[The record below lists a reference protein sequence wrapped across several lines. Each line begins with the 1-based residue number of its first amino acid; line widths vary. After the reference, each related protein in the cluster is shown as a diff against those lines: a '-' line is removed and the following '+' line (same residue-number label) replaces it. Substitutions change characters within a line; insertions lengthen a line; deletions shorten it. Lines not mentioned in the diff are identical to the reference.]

1 MARMVVLGGINIDL
15 VVRTPRFPR
24 PGETVVGRDFF
35 TTPGGKGANQ
45 AVACARLG
53 ARTALVGRVGADLFG
68 PGLLRDLGAEGVDT
82 AGVATDPEAPSGVAL
97 IAVDDRGQNQIIQA
111 PGANARC
118 GPGEVEA
125 VARALEGADL
135 LLLQLEVPPEVSL
148 ESARRARAKGVGVV
162 FNPAPAKPFPPAL
175 LDLTDWLTP
184 NETEAEALVGFPVAG
199 PGDAERAVR
208 ALLER
213 APLRGVV
220 VTLGEQGAVWGTR
233 EGEGYVPAFP
243 VQAVDTVGA
252 GDAFTAGLAVALAE
266 GLLLAEAV
274 RFACACGA
282 VCVTRPGAQVSMP
295 RREEVDALLR
305 GPFPV

>member
-1 MARMVVLGGINIDL
+1 MARIVVLGGINMDL

-68 PGLLRDLGAEGVDT
+68 PRLLGDLEREGVD
-82 AGVATDPEAPSGVAL
+82 ASGVAQDPEAPSGVAL
-97 IAVDDRGQNQIIQA
+97 IAVDDTGQNQIIQV

-118 GPGEVEA
+118 GSEEVER
-125 VARALEGADL
+125 VARALVGADL
-135 LLLQLEVPPEVSL
+135 LLLQLEVPPEASL
-148 ESARRARAKGVGVV
+148 ESARRARALGVGVV
-162 FNPAPAKPFPPAL
+162 FNPAPARPFPPDL
-175 LDLTDWLTP
+175 LALTDWLTP
-184 NETEAEALVGFPVAG
+184 NETEAEALVGFPVRG
-199 PGDAERAVR
+199 PQEEERAVR
-208 ALLER
+208 ALLDR

-220 VTLGEQGAVWGTR
+220 VTLGERGAVWGTR
-233 EGEGYVPAFP
+233 EGMGRVPAFP
-243 VQAVDTVGA
+243 VRAVDTVGA

-266 GLLLAEAV
+266 GRPFPEAV

-295 RREEVDALLR
+295 RREEVEALLR